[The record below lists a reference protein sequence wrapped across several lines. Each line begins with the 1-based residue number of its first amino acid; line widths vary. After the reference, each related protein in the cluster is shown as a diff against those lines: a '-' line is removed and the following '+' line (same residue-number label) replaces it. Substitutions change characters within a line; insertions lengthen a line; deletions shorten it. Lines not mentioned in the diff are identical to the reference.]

1 MEPLRLA
8 AMGLHHESNT
18 FVSALT
24 DRRAIEAAG
33 VFRGDDVRR
42 RYASSR
48 STMAGFLDVEV
59 GGGAGVEPLLFTFPN
74 PRGPIARDQF
84 EELTAE
90 MIELLRRGLPWDG
103 VLLAQHG
110 AAVAR
115 GHLEADAEVV
125 ERVREVVGP
134 RVPIGVAADLHG
146 NISPRL
152 VAAADVV
159 VGYRTNPHADARE
172 RGAECAA
179 LVARM
184 AGGGLRPARSM
195 VRVPMVPNILCQ
207 GTQDEPMRSVYAALE
222 EILRAPGV
230 LSASVFEGYPYAD
243 VPQMA
248 MACLALHESSAEAA
262 RDAALALATVAWDQ
276 RQGLRWR
283 EALSAEAAIEEVLA
297 VEPGCRP
304 PLVLLDAGDNIGAGT
319 PGDSTFLLEIAV
331 RRRVGSF
338 LVSLRDPRAVEACR
352 VAGPGGRVRLSV
364 GARADRAHGRPV
376 PVEGVVRTL
385 SDGRFEDPAPTHAG
399 MRFFDAGPTAVLDC
413 DSGPTVVLHTKLI
426 GNVSLEEHRSLGLD
440 PRRFRAVVAK
450 GVNSP
455 RLAYEPIA
463 SRLLF
468 VDTPGASAA
477 DLSGL
482 AYRRRPRPLFPFEEA
497 AGPEVL
503 I

>member
-1 MEPLRLA
+1 
-8 AMGLHHESNT
+8 MGLHHESNT

-24 DRRAIEAAG
+24 DRRAIEEAG
-33 VFRGDDVRR
+33 IFRGEEVRR

-48 STMAGFLDVEV
+48 STMAGFLDVEAE
-59 GGGAGVEPLLFTFPN
+59 GTARVEPLLFTFPN

-84 EELTAE
+84 DQLSAE

-115 GHLEADAEVV
+115 GHLDADAEVV
-125 ERVREVVGP
+125 ERVREVVG
-134 RVPIGVAADLHG
+134 RDVPIGVAADLHG
-146 NISPRL
+146 NISARL
-152 VAAADVV
+152 VAASDVV

-172 RGAECAA
+172 RAFECAA

-184 AGGGLRPARSM
+184 AGGELRPAQSM

-207 GTQDEPMRSVYAALE
+207 GTSDEPMRSVYGALE
-222 EILRAPGV
+222 EVLRTPGM

-248 MACLALHESSAEAA
+248 MACLALHESSLEAA
-262 RDAALALATVAWDQ
+262 REAALTLGAVAWDQ

-283 EALSAEAAIEEVLA
+283 EALSPAAAIEEVLRF
-297 VEPGCRP
+297 EPGP
-304 PLVLLDAGDNIGAGT
+304 DGPLVLLDVGDNIGAGT
-319 PGDSTFLLEIAV
+319 PGDSTVLLEIAV
-331 RRRVGSF
+331 RRRVPSF
-338 LVSLRDPRAVEACR
+338 LVSLRDPRAVDACR
-352 VAGPGGRVRLSV
+352 AAGPGARVSLFV
-364 GARADRAHGRPV
+364 GAKADRAHGRPV
-376 PVEGVVRTL
+376 PVEGTIRTL
-385 SDGRFEDPAPTHAG
+385 SDGRFEDPTPTHAG
-399 MRFFDAGPTAVLDC
+399 MRFFDAGPTAVLEC
-413 DSGPTVVLHTKLI
+413 DGGPTVVLHSKLI

-440 PRRFRAVVAK
+440 PRRFRAIVAK

-477 DLSGL
+477 DLSQL